1 MGKVTEQL
9 RIWCIFTKSK
19 YKYNK
24 YLEIKTLVVVKLR
37 RSKTMINIKHKVIV
51 LGAADMEGPVWKEHK
66 GSFNSMADV
75 LLLSFCCFLA
85 YVLHILFYV
94 YKYFTVRKNENH
106 RILVSCTSSTK
117 CLSIRKLG
125 ASLWRVPGFTHLRIS
140 SSQHSAG
147 AQ

>member
-19 YKYNK
+19 HKYNK
-24 YLEIKTLVVVKLR
+24 YLEIKTLVVVKLW
-37 RSKTMINIKHKVIV
+37 RSKTMINTKHKVII
-51 LGAADMEGPVWKEHK
+51 LGAADMEGTVWKEHK

-85 YVLHILFYV
+85 YILHILFYA
-94 YKYFTVRKNENH
+94 YKYFIVRKNENY
-106 RILVSCTSSTK
+106 RILVPCISSTN
-117 CLSIRKLG
+117 CLSICRLG
-125 ASLWRVPGFTHLRIS
+125 ASLWRVPGFTHLCIS